1 MCVRAITSGAFVTL
15 SPSALRATRPSRKA
29 PSVLW
34 KAAKSAGVRSQW
46 VSDLSRLIELAGL
59 RLVTARPSPQPL
71 ARHDGRRH
79 AVERHVGPPGFEAL
93 RNALRRVAPVQS
105 HVCPRSEGTKR
116 GCEDRARAG
125 YIGAVPHLRAGHSA
139 RWLRVSLS
147 SAQSIMSLLLPQF
160 DGTSSHFLRADREG

>member
-1 MCVRAITSGAFVTL
+1 MAAGTPSSATSDR
-15 SPSALRATRPSRKA
+15 PALKLCA
-29 PSVLW
+29 
-34 KAAKSAGVRSQW
+34 
-46 VSDLSRLIELAGL
+46 
-59 RLVTARPSPQPL
+59 
-71 ARHDGRRH
+71 
-79 AVERHVGPPGFEAL
+79 PGFEAL

-160 DGTSSHFLRADREG
+160 DGTRSHFLRADREGQGATGPAASCQAVQRINMLAGGAAVRSPLTVAPQSLLCSEAGALDRSQSSRTCSKSRKRQSSPS